1 MSDADTKIAPPG
13 QPLHVVVQGEWH
25 LAVALDHALERFRRE
40 GPFVFAADDP
50 HGEVLRAAGKRVSY
64 VDEGSIFIEG
74 PSL

>member
-1 MSDADTKIAPPG
+1 M
-13 QPLHVVVQGEWH
+13 HVILPGEWQ
-25 LAVALDHALERFRRE
+25 LAAALDHARERFHRE
-40 GPFVFAADDP
+40 GPFVFDADDP